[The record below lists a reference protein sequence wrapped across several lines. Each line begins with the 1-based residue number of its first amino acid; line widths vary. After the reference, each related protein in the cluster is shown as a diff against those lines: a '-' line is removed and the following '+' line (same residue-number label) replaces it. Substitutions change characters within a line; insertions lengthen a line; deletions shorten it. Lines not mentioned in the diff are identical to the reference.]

1 MPSGYLAG
9 FAGGDVRPVALMD
22 LRPLVPWVFSQL
34 GEQPDGVG
42 RPLTPP
48 APPARARSPPPHPR
62 ATPLRVRHPSARVG
76 SSHLRPRVTPPE
88 PARHPS
94 ARATGPPPPAPASRP
109 DAGWLGR
116 HANDRPVDSLP
127 FIYELFMAKVKFS

>member
-48 APPARARSPPPHPR
+48 RRWPPSRARWPR
-62 ATPLRVRHPSARVG
+62 
-76 SSHLRPRVTPPE
+76 
-88 PARHPS
+88 
-94 ARATGPPPPAPASRP
+94 RAGGIPMI
-109 DAGWLGR
+109 GL
-116 HANDRPVDSLP
+116 V
-127 FIYELFMAKVKFS
+127 